1 MVWIL
6 LSGLPLGE
14 SSDHTFQSLW
24 ISDRYWWRKSSL
36 ETGLSPATGLTK
48 EFSRHVAIPQLNT
61 IFFLTGTWQGALVPD
76 KLSQSFL
83 WQAII
88 SHQPE
93 LGNHFPKAVA
103 VWRAVEVKPPRLPQ
117 LLCHCARKSRSQIY
131 SGSCMQS
138 RKQLPKW
145 NKQNKKST
153 SVEHRMIMGCWTD
166 FLLQTSDSC
175 LDWGAISA
183 NILLSLFLLW
193 KKYSYP
199 GSWSSNYTSFL
210 FPKY

>member
-24 ISDRYWWRKSSL
+24 VSDRYWWRKSSL

-145 NKQNKKST
+145 NKQNKKINICGT
-153 SVEHRMIMGCWTD
+153 QDDHG
-166 FLLQTSDSC
+166 LLNRFP
-175 LDWGAISA
+175 SA
-183 NILLSLFLLW
+183 DLWQLPGLRCYFSKHPPFIVSALEKILLSWFMV
-193 KKYSYP
+193 
-199 GSWSSNYTSFL
+199 F
-210 FPKY
+210 